1 MDKELIDLG
10 IRLGELAFVNTTSFV
25 STKIKSFK
33 NEKDIQKLKNN
44 YEEIINQ
51 LLDEKQ
57 EAIRIAQAYREE
69 VENTNRS
76 DDKIDYLHNT
86 VAKALKVLDS
96 YSGDREM
103 EVTDIVKLIDKDV
116 LKTMQLLGF
125 NYKDAIGQ
133 PLTDLCRDYINS
145 KSISNSYQNKA
156 KKTRRWENKEN

>member
-33 NEKDIQKLKNN
+33 NEKNIQKLKNN

-69 VENTNRS
+69 VENTNIS

-96 YSGDREM
+96 YSGDKEM

-156 KKTRRWENKEN
+156 KKTRR

>member
-33 NEKDIQKLKNN
+33 NERDIQKLKNN

-69 VENTNRS
+69 VENTNIS
-76 DDKIDYLHNT
+76 DEKIDYLHNT
-86 VAKALKVLDS
+86 ITKALKVLEN
-96 YSGDREM
+96 YGNNE
-103 EVTDIVKLIDKDV
+103 EETLGATEIVKLIDKDV

-125 NYKDAIGQ
+125 NYKEAIGQ
-133 PLTDLCRDYINS
+133 PLTELCKDYINS
-145 KSISNSYQNKA
+145 K
-156 KKTRRWENKEN
+156 KTKDNM

>member
-10 IRLGELAFVNTTSFV
+10 IRLGELAFVNTSSFV
-25 STKIKSFK
+25 TTKIKSFK

-69 VENTNRS
+69 VENTNIS

-86 VAKALKVLDS
+86 VAKALIVLDS
-96 YSGDREM
+96 YDDDKQM

-125 NYKDAIGQ
+125 NYKEAIGQ
-133 PLTDLCRDYINS
+133 PLTVLCRDYINS
-145 KSISNSYQNKA
+145 KSISNSNQNKA
-156 KKTRRWENKEN
+156 KKARR

>member
-69 VENTNRS
+69 VENTNIS

-96 YSGDREM
+96 YSGDKEM

-156 KKTRRWENKEN
+156 KKTRR

>member
-57 EAIRIAQAYREE
+57 EAIRIDQAYREE
-69 VENTNRS
+69 VENTNIS

-96 YSGDREM
+96 YSGDKEM

-125 NYKDAIGQ
+125 NYKDAIGH

-156 KKTRRWENKEN
+156 KKTRR

>member
-10 IRLGELAFVNTTSFV
+10 IRLGELAFVNTSSFV
-25 STKIKSFK
+25 TTKIKSFK

-69 VENTNRS
+69 VENTNIS

-86 VAKALKVLDS
+86 VAKALIVLDS
-96 YSGDREM
+96 YDDDKQM

-125 NYKDAIGQ
+125 NYKEAIGQ

-145 KSISNSYQNKA
+145 KSISNSNQNKA
-156 KKTRRWENKEN
+156 KKARR

>member
-57 EAIRIAQAYREE
+57 EAIRIAQAYR
-69 VENTNRS
+69 
-76 DDKIDYLHNT
+76 
-86 VAKALKVLDS
+86 
-96 YSGDREM
+96 
-103 EVTDIVKLIDKDV
+103 
-116 LKTMQLLGF
+116 
-125 NYKDAIGQ
+125 
-133 PLTDLCRDYINS
+133 
-145 KSISNSYQNKA
+145 
-156 KKTRRWENKEN
+156 

>member
-10 IRLGELAFVNTTSFV
+10 VRLGELAFVNTSTFIN
-25 STKIKSFK
+25 TKIKTFK

-69 VENTNRS
+69 VENTNIS

-86 VAKALKVLDS
+86 VAKALKVLDN
-96 YSGDREM
+96 YNGDHQM
-103 EVTDIVKLIDKDV
+103 EITDIVELIDKDV

-133 PLTDLCRDYINS
+133 PLTDLCKDYINS
-145 KSISNSYQNKA
+145 KSISNSYQNK
-156 KKTRRWENKEN
+156 EN

>member
-69 VENTNRS
+69 VENTNIS

-96 YSGDREM
+96 YSGDKEM

-133 PLTDLCRDYINS
+133 PLTDLCKDYINS
-145 KSISNSYQNKA
+145 KSISNSYQNK
-156 KKTRRWENKEN
+156 EN

>member
-69 VENTNRS
+69 VENTNIS
-76 DDKIDYLHNT
+76 DEKIDYLHNT
-86 VAKALKVLDS
+86 ITKALKVLEN
-96 YSGDREM
+96 YGNNE
-103 EVTDIVKLIDKDV
+103 EETLGATEIVKLIDKDV

-125 NYKDAIGQ
+125 NYKEAIGQ
-133 PLTDLCRDYINS
+133 PLTELCKDYINS
-145 KSISNSYQNKA
+145 K
-156 KKTRRWENKEN
+156 KTKDNM

>member
-69 VENTNRS
+69 VENTNIS

-156 KKTRRWENKEN
+156 KKTRR

>member
-69 VENTNRS
+69 VENTNIS

-96 YSGDREM
+96 YSGDKEM
-103 EVTDIVKLIDKDV
+103 EVTDIVKLIDKDC
-116 LKTMQLLGF
+116 LL
-125 NYKDAIGQ
+125 YTS
-133 PLTDLCRDYINS
+133 PSPRD
-145 KSISNSYQNKA
+145 
-156 KKTRRWENKEN
+156 

>member
-69 VENTNRS
+69 VENTNIS
-76 DDKIDYLHNT
+76 DEKIDYLHNT
-86 VAKALKVLDS
+86 ITKALKVLENYGNS
-96 YSGDREM
+96 EEETLGATE
-103 EVTDIVKLIDKDV
+103 IVKLIDKDV

-125 NYKDAIGQ
+125 NYKEAIGQ
-133 PLTDLCRDYINS
+133 PLTELCKDYINS
-145 KSISNSYQNKA
+145 K
-156 KKTRRWENKEN
+156 KTKDNM

>member
-1 MDKELIDLG
+1 
-10 IRLGELAFVNTTSFV
+10 
-25 STKIKSFK
+25 
-33 NEKDIQKLKNN
+33 
-44 YEEIINQ
+44 
-51 LLDEKQ
+51 
-57 EAIRIAQAYREE
+57 
-69 VENTNRS
+69 
-76 DDKIDYLHNT
+76 
-86 VAKALKVLDS
+86 
-96 YSGDREM
+96 M

>member
-10 IRLGELAFVNTTSFV
+10 IRLGELAFVNTSSFV
-25 STKIKSFK
+25 TTKIKSFK

-69 VENTNRS
+69 VENTNIS

-86 VAKALKVLDS
+86 VAKALIVLDS
-96 YSGDREM
+96 YDDDKQM

-125 NYKDAIGQ
+125 NY
-133 PLTDLCRDYINS
+133 
-145 KSISNSYQNKA
+145 
-156 KKTRRWENKEN
+156 

>member
-33 NEKDIQKLKNN
+33 NEKDIQKLENN

-69 VENTNRS
+69 VENTNIS

-96 YSGDREM
+96 YSGDKEM

-156 KKTRRWENKEN
+156 KKTRR

>member
-69 VENTNRS
+69 VENTNIS

-86 VAKALKVLDS
+86 VAKALIVLDS
-96 YSGDREM
+96 YDDDKQM

-125 NYKDAIGQ
+125 NYKEAIGQ

-145 KSISNSYQNKA
+145 KSISNSNQNKA
-156 KKTRRWENKEN
+156 KKARR

>member
-1 MDKELIDLG
+1 MNDELIGLG
-10 IRLGELAFVNTTSFV
+10 LKLSELTIVNTASFIGA
-25 STKIKSFK
+25 KIKTIK
-33 NEKDIQKLKNN
+33 EEKDIEKIKNN

-69 VENTNRS
+69 VENTNIS

-96 YSGDREM
+96 YNDDKQM

-125 NYKDAIGQ
+125 NYKEAIGK
-133 PLTDLCRDYINS
+133 PLTELCKDYINS
-145 KSISNSYQNKA
+145 K
-156 KKTRRWENKEN
+156 KTKDYTQS

>member
-10 IRLGELAFVNTTSFV
+10 IRLGELAFVNTPSFIT
-25 STKIKSFK
+25 TKIKTFK

-69 VENTNRS
+69 VENTNIS

-86 VAKALKVLDS
+86 IAKALKVLDS
-96 YSGDREM
+96 YDDDKQM

-145 KSISNSYQNKA
+145 KSISNSNQNKA
-156 KKTRRWENKEN
+156 KKARR